1 MAGLRL
7 IQVAIRPVTG
17 LVLHLDGRV
26 TNFIVM
32 FKKVLDA
39 FEQRIVVVRRDHLDV
54 QRHNRFLAHQPDV
67 YVVDVTYLRN

>member
-1 MAGLRL
+1 MVGLRL

-67 YVVDVTYLRN
+67 HVVDVTYFRN

>member
-1 MAGLRL
+1 MVGLRL

-54 QRHNRFLAHQPDV
+54 QRHNRCLAHQPDV
-67 YVVDVTYLRN
+67 HVVDVTYLRN

>member
-1 MAGLRL
+1 MVGLRL

-39 FEQRIVVVRRDHLDV
+39 FEQRIVVVRRDHG
-54 QRHNRFLAHQPDV
+54 RA
-67 YVVDVTYLRN
+67 TS